1 MCKRHLI
8 RLYHESENKVANAL
22 AVANAV
28 QVLQAKAEYNGDTF
42 PLSVRVASYDGN
54 HFYD

>member
-42 PLSVRVASYDGN
+42 PLSVRVASSW
-54 HFYD
+54 